1 MERFEKNIPPKTL
14 ALLKKVG
21 RLADERGESAYAVG
35 GFVRDLFLGKT
46 GVDIDITVV
55 GDGVTFAEKFAQ
67 RTGSEVEAFS
77 RFGTSIVVVP
87 GFGKVDIATARTE
100 RYERPGALPDVEK
113 SDIVQDLYRRDFS
126 INSMALSLTP
136 GCFFKLLD
144 PFQGRENLRR
154 GRIRALHDQ
163 SFIDDP
169 TRIFRAV
176 RFEQRFQKHIEA
188 QTQKWLLAAVKNGT
202 IQTVS
207 GERLRNELRL
217 IFQEPRPD
225 RAVLRLDQLGVLPRI
240 HQKLG
245 VTAKSKAM
253 LPRIPRT
260 IAFFKSHKISLEEEK
275 MVWFLALL
283 SSPKEKEGEAIAK
296 RLMLSKAEAKILSQS
311 IKVTP
316 VLLGKL
322 KGKDMSVS
330 RMYKLLC
337 PLRPE
342 VQCFLTAEA
351 PSPLRERMEAYL
363 SKVQKSVPWV
373 RGRDLQAMGIPPGF
387 KYSFI
392 LLEALNGQL
401 DGKFKHR
408 RQALDWV
415 RRSFGA

>member
-144 PFQGRENLRR
+144 PFQGREDLRR

-202 IQTVS
+202 IQTVQTLYPVHIHIPS
-207 GERLRNELRL
+207 H
-217 IFQEPRPD
+217 
-225 RAVLRLDQLGVLPRI
+225 GVR
-240 HQKLG
+240 
-245 VTAKSKAM
+245 
-253 LPRIPRT
+253 
-260 IAFFKSHKISLEEEK
+260 F
-275 MVWFLALL
+275 
-283 SSPKEKEGEAIAK
+283 
-296 RLMLSKAEAKILSQS
+296 
-311 IKVTP
+311 
-316 VLLGKL
+316 
-322 KGKDMSVS
+322 
-330 RMYKLLC
+330 
-337 PLRPE
+337 
-342 VQCFLTAEA
+342 
-351 PSPLRERMEAYL
+351 
-363 SKVQKSVPWV
+363 
-373 RGRDLQAMGIPPGF
+373 
-387 KYSFI
+387 
-392 LLEALNGQL
+392 
-401 DGKFKHR
+401 
-408 RQALDWV
+408 
-415 RRSFGA
+415 